1 MLKGREGFRFNLDI
15 VITIIVVI
23 WEEKG
28 GFTVKKISLLGA
40 TGSIGLQTI
49 DILQAHPDS
58 FQLVAFSS
66 GRNMEKT
73 REIIHVLKRKPE
85 LVSVQK
91 EEDAR
96 TLAAEFPEISFTYG
110 SKGLVEVATHSSATV
125 LVNAVLGSVGLEAT
139 LAAIQ
144 KGKTIAIA
152 NKETLVT
159 AGHLVMAEAKK
170 YNVPILPVDSEH
182 SAIFQSMNGENP
194 KQIER
199 IILTASGG
207 SFRDKTREELRGVT
221 VEDALNHPNWSM
233 GAKITIDSATMMNK
247 GLEVIE
253 AHVLFNMP
261 YDKINVLLHRESIIH
276 SMVEYHDTSVIAQ
289 LGTPDMRVPIQYAL
303 SYPDRLPL
311 IGGKRLNLAEIG
323 QLHFKEVDFDRFRAL
338 KLAYEAGR
346 TGGTILTAMNAANEA
361 AVAAF
366 LQGKIQFLQIEEI
379 IERVMNEHQ
388 NSLLPDLET
397 ILHVDIET
405 RKIVQGMVR

>member
-1 MLKGREGFRFNLDI
+1 MRSYSFFTWIKGTNLI
-15 VITIIVVI
+15 
-23 WEEKG
+23 
-28 GFTVKKISLLGA
+28 VKKISLLGA
-40 TGSIGLQTI
+40 TGSIGIQTI
-49 DILQAHPDS
+49 DILNAHPES
-58 FQLVAFSS
+58 FHLVAFSA
-66 GRNMEKT
+66 GRNIDKT
-73 REIIHVLKRKPE
+73 REIIQTLHPE
-85 LVSVQK
+85 LVSVQN

-96 TLAAEFPEISFTYG
+96 VLASEFSHISFTYG
-110 SKGLVEVATHSSATV
+110 RQGLVEVATHPEASV

-182 SAIFQSMNGENP
+182 SALFQSMNGENP

-199 IILTASGG
+199 LILTASGG

-261 YDKINVLLHRESIIH
+261 YDKIDVLLHRESIIH
-276 SMVEYHDTSVIAQ
+276 SLVEYCDTSVIAQ

-311 IGGKRLNLAEIG
+311 HNSQRLNLAQIG
-323 QLHFKEVDFDRFRAL
+323 QLHFKEVDFDRYRAL
-338 KLAYEAGR
+338 KLAYDAGQA
-346 TGGTILTAMNAANEA
+346 GGTMLTAMNAANEA
-361 AVAAF
+361 AVEAF
-366 LQGKIQFLQIEEI
+366 LQGKIQFLQIEEL
-379 IERVMNEHQ
+379 IERVMMAHN
-388 NSLLPDLET
+388 NILLPDLGT
-397 ILHVDIET
+397 ILHVDSET
-405 RKIVQGMVR
+405 RKIVLNMIK